1 METSIGQSKPRIDAR
16 DKVTGAALY
25 SGDLTRPDML
35 HMKTLFA
42 GRTHAR
48 VISIDTTQASA
59 LPGVVAIFTAAD
71 VPINEFGLQWKDQPV
86 LCGPSPL
93 PLGEGSGVRADIVR
107 CEGDRV
113 AVIVAETE
121 AIAAKARELVRV
133 EYEDLPAVHDAAE
146 ALKPDAPRLHP
157 ERGDSNICVWDKIRK
172 GDVESAFVRADII
185 VESEYHT
192 PYQEH
197 AYLQPEA
204 GLAYLDDEGRITVEC
219 GGQWTHTDQEQ
230 IAHALGLPKEQVRII

>member
-71 VPINEFGLQWKDQPV
+71 IPVNEFGLQWKDQPV
-86 LCGPSPL
+86 LCGPMPTSTL
-93 PLGEGSGVRADIVR
+93 SSGTGSAVQADIVR

-121 AIAAKARELVRV
+121 AIAAKARELVHV
-133 EYEDLPAVHDAAE
+133 EYEDLPAVHAAAE
-146 ALKPDAPRLHP
+146 ALKPGAPRLHP
-157 ERGDSNICVWDKIRK
+157 EGGD
-172 GDVESAFVRADII
+172 
-185 VESEYHT
+185 
-192 PYQEH
+192 
-197 AYLQPEA
+197 
-204 GLAYLDDEGRITVEC
+204 
-219 GGQWTHTDQEQ
+219 
-230 IAHALGLPKEQVRII
+230 